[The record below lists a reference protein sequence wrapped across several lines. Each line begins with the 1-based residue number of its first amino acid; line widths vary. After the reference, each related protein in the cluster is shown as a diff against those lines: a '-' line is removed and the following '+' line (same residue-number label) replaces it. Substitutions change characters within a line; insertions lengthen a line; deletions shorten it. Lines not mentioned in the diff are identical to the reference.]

1 MARPLVLITGATGHI
16 GFRTLV
22 KALEAGFSARVSSRK
37 LASAERLKELPSIKP
52 YAQFFEAVEIADFTS
67 KGAFDE
73 AVKGVDYILHLASP
87 IPETDRDTFDLES
100 DYIRPAIDGTVGILE
115 SASKSPSIKRV
126 VITSSVVVVD
136 TKDGKS
142 TIGPNDDRAP
152 IPLEAQK
159 SNHWAAY
166 MMSKT
171 YAHQAADKYM
181 ADNKP
186 SYDTLFVLPGYTYGA
201 NEPLTTS
208 QQLYDSASSNHTL
221 IQYIMGVRVPMPVPA
236 SFVHVDDAAIAH
248 VAALTAKDA
257 VNGERFLVAA
267 PPVKSYSEIDE
278 TVKKLFPEEVK
289 SGLITLGTGEQKSMG
304 GTFET
309 ENTREKLLKRE
320 LLGLESMVES
330 AVGQYVGLLKK
341 EKGLAN

>member
-22 KALEAGFSARVSSRK
+22 KLLEAGYSARVSSRK
-37 LASAERLKELPSIKP
+37 ITSAERLKQLPSIKP
-52 YAQFFEAVEIADFTS
+52 YTEFLEPVEIVDITA

-73 AVKGVDYILHLASP
+73 AVKGVDYIIHLASP
-87 IPETDRDTFDLES
+87 IPEVGKANFDLEP

-126 VITSSVVVVD
+126 VITSSVVVVEPQ
-136 TKDGKS
+136 KGKS
-142 TIGPNDDRAP
+142 TIGPNDDRTP
-152 IPLEAQK
+152 FPLEAQK

-166 MMSKT
+166 IMSKV
-171 YAHQAADKYM
+171 YAHQAADKYV

-186 SYDTLFVLPGYTYGA
+186 SYDTVFVLPGYTNGV

-208 QQLYDSASSNHTL
+208 QQLFEPPSSNHTL

-236 SFVHVDDAAIAH
+236 SFVHVDDAAEAH

-257 VNGERFLVAA
+257 KNGERFLVAGR
-267 PPVKSYSEIDE
+267 PLKSYFEIDE
-278 TVKKLFPEEVK
+278 AVKKLFPEEVK
-289 SGLITLGTGEQKSMG
+289 SGLIPLGEEEQQIMG

-309 ENTREKLLKRE
+309 ENTKEKLLKRE
-320 LLGLESMVES
+320 FKGLESMVES
-330 AVGQYVGLLKK
+330 LVGQYVALLKK
-341 EKGLAN
+341 EKGLSN